1 MKVKLVIAAVKY
13 WNGSIKGIITVE
25 SEDLNHLIIS
35 KAMRK
40 LIYDKNIKNV
50 EEYSYKILT
59 KNKLLRNKNKIDSN
73 FLNIQKLNQKGYNT
87 QEIAYRLGIEINE
100 VKNYLI
106 SNSYINS
113 ENILVIK

>member
-1 MKVKLVIAAVKY
+1 MKTKLVIAAVKY

-50 EEYSYKILT
+50 EEYSYKILAKNRLL
-59 KNKLLRNKNKIDSN
+59 KNKKKIDSN
-73 FLNIQKLNQKGYNT
+73 FLKIQKLNKKGYNT

-100 VKNYLI
+100 VKNYLL
-106 SNSYINS
+106 SNSYVNS